1 MSAATFGFANS
12 RPTASAARNRFAT
25 QSLETA
31 SPGQLLVKLFDRLQ
45 LDIARA
51 ETEQRAGRHA
61 AASEQLVHAQAI
73 VSELMSMLDLDA
85 WSGAPQLLSIYT
97 FLFSE
102 LVQANV
108 GHDPART
115 ASCGRIVE
123 PLADAWR
130 QAATG
135 RTAPLA
141 GTSAGASTSSAS
153 ASLAATTDVPAP
165 RASFVG

>member
-1 MSAATFGFANS
+1 MSAPTFGLATSRASTAAARGRFAN
-12 RPTASAARNRFAT
+12 

-31 SPGQLLVKLFDRLQ
+31 TPGQLLVKLYERLQ

-51 ETEQRAGRHA
+51 EAEQRAGRHV

-73 VSELMSMLDLDA
+73 VTALMGNLDVDA
-85 WSGAPQLLSIYT
+85 WSGAPQLFSIYT

-102 LVQANV
+102 LVSANLEQ
-108 GHDPART
+108 DPVRT

-130 QAATG
+130 QAAAGGTTPVTATRTTG
-135 RTAPLA
+135 A
-141 GTSAGASTSSAS
+141 GD
-153 ASLAATTDVPAP
+153 DVPAP

>member
-1 MSAATFGFANS
+1 MSTAAFGFATS

-31 SPGQLLVKLFDRLQ
+31 SPGQLLVKLFDRLE

-73 VSELMSMLDLDA
+73 VSELMSMLDVDA

-130 QAATG
+130 QAAAGGTS
-135 RTAPLA
+135 PLA
-141 GTSAGASTSSAS
+141 STKTRSSNAP
-153 ASLAATTDVPAP
+153 AAFAATTDVPAP
-165 RASFVG
+165 RTSVVG

>member
-1 MSAATFGFANS
+1 MSAATFGFATA
-12 RPTASAARNRFAT
+12 RPTTSAARNRFAT

-31 SPGQLLVKLFDRLQ
+31 TPAQLLVRLYERLQ

-51 ETEQRAGRHA
+51 EAEQRAGRHT

-73 VSELMSMLDLDA
+73 VSELMSMLDVDA

-102 LVQANV
+102 LVAANLS
-108 GHDPART
+108 HDPAKT
-115 ASCGRIVE
+115 SSCGRIVA

-135 RTAPLA
+135 
-141 GTSAGASTSSAS
+141 GTTPVA
-153 ASLAATTDVPAP
+153 AATPVGSLGTDVPAP